1 MTMTSTA
8 PRQVTVELPRLHPMQ
23 AGIFADQTRFRV
35 LMCGRGFGK
44 STLALA
50 ECLRAAA
57 QPNAEVWYIG
67 PSYPEVDQQWREFKA
82 MVPSGFP
89 GRFHEQG
96 KRLDIDNGASI
107 SFKSAHVGEAS
118 LRGGQRRLV
127 VFDEAGSIGDLHDIW
142 TKAVRPALTR
152 YQGHA
157 LFIGT
162 PRGHNTFTQL
172 HSHADRGNDPEW
184 RAWSYRSADNP
195 HLPPGDIEAARASLP
210 ELVFRQE
217 YLAEVIADG
226 GVVFRRV
233 DAAVNANLP
242 SEPYQG
248 RFAIG
253 VDWAKRDDFT
263 VLTCID
269 MDRGEVVEI
278 DRFNQIDYAL
288 QTRRLA
294 AMAARWKV
302 ETIEVEQNSIGEP
315 LLEQLQRDGL
325 PARGFLT
332 TAQSKPPLIEDLALA
347 FEQGQIAIPDD
358 PVLRHELQA
367 FTVEVGSSGR
377 PQYAGAKGT
386 HDDTVMS
393 LALAWRARM
402 APRELLTWV

>member
-1 MTMTSTA
+1 MISDAT
-8 PRQVTVELPRLHPMQ
+8 RQVTVQLPRLHPRQ
-23 AGIFADQTRFRV
+23 REVFDSPARFRV
-35 LMCGRGFGK
+35 MMCGRGFGK

-50 ECLRAAA
+50 ECLRAASE
-57 QPNAEVWYIG
+57 PHAEVWYIG
-67 PSYPEVDQQWREFKA
+67 PSFPEVDQQWREFKA
-82 MVPSGFP
+82 MVPSAFP

-127 VFDEAGSIGDLHDIW
+127 VFDEAGSIPDLHDIW

-152 YQGHA
+152 HEGRA

-172 HSHADRGNDPEW
+172 HAHASRGTDPEW
-184 RAWSYRSADNP
+184 QSWCYPSEANP
-195 HLPPGDIEAARASLP
+195 YLPAGDIEAARASLP
-210 ELVFRQE
+210 DLVFRQE

-226 GVVFRRV
+226 GVVFRHV
-233 DAAVNANLP
+233 DAAVKPHLP
-242 SEPYQG
+242 AEPYHG
-248 RFAIG
+248 RFGIG

-263 VLTCID
+263 VFTCID
-269 MDRGEVVEI
+269 LDRGEVVEI

-294 AMAARWKV
+294 TMAARWNA
-302 ETIEVEQNSIGEP
+302 ELIEVEQNSIGEP

-347 FEQGQIAIPDD
+347 FEQGAIGIPDD

-377 PQYAGAKGT
+377 PQYAGAKGS

-393 LALAWRARM
+393 LAIAWRCRM
-402 APRELLTWV
+402 MPKELLTWV